1 MHQRNSSFYLSITFS
16 LQSKYHFTGYSMY
29 QRNFSS
35 FFYSSST
42 IFSSYDI
49 RYTIL
54 ITLFYFLN
62 VKEKSNSSSFSFK
75 LFPNYHLYFQ
85 LHQHFTRHSIYTSEK
100 FLLSITFSLQPK
112 YNLNKLYTWEK
123 IFRF

>member
-35 FFYSSST
+35 FFDYSFYSSST

-75 LFPNYHLYFQ
+75 LFLLLTITYIFNFINTLQGTLYI
-85 LHQHFTRHSIYTSEK
+85 HQRSSFSQ
-100 FLLSITFSLQPK
+100 LLSHFSL
-112 YNLNKLYTWEK
+112 NTA
-123 IFRF
+123 

>member
-42 IFSSYDI
+42 IFSSHDI

-85 LHQHFTRHSIYTSEK
+85 LHQHFTRHSIYTSESSS
-100 FLLSITFSLQPK
+100 FSQLLSHFSL
-112 YNLNKLYTWEK
+112 NTA
-123 IFRF
+123 

>member
-42 IFSSYDI
+42 IFSSHDI

-75 LFPNYHLYFQ
+75 LFLLLTITYIFNFINTLQGTLYI
-85 LHQHFTRHSIYTSEK
+85 HQRSSFSQ
-100 FLLSITFSLQPK
+100 LLSHFSL
-112 YNLNKLYTWEK
+112 NTA
-123 IFRF
+123 